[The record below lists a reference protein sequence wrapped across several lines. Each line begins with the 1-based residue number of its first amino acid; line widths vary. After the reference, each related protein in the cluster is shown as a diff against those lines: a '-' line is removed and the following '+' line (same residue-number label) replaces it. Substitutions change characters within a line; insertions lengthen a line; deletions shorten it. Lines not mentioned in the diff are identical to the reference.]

1 MSKPLNSLR
10 KSVSAQMIENQLL
23 GQRIGRL
30 AGSCPAAPGALDRDR
45 AAGLDPRGGAPRPSK
60 SIPLAQRPVTYFEA
74 SEVEK

>member
-1 MSKPLNSLR
+1 MINVL
-10 KSVSAQMIENQLL
+10 KSQGKCGAGQLIENQLL